1 VKKKIS
7 RIPDIPSMPT
17 FGKKFSYKDRTP
29 QFMLIVLLACFV
41 VLAVWLDSRD
51 FEKDRAECMDS
62 VNKSR
67 EKGLIVPSGKPVT
80 PKDTGSCTN
89 KKAGVLS
96 VRLDLFS
103 YYF

>member
-1 VKKKIS
+1 MKKKIS

-29 QFMLIVLLACFV
+29 LFLLIVSLACFF
-41 VLAVWLDSRD
+41 VLVVWLGSRD
-51 FEKDRAECMDS
+51 SEKDHFEEVGS

-67 EKGLIVPSGKPVT
+67 EKGLIVPSDKPVT

-89 KKAGVLS
+89 INAGVLS
-96 VRLDLFS
+96 VRSDIF
-103 YYF
+103 

>member
-1 VKKKIS
+1 
-7 RIPDIPSMPT
+7 MPT

-29 QFMLIVLLACFV
+29 QFSLIVLLACIFV
-41 VLAVWLDSRD
+41 LVGWLGSRD
-51 FEKDRAECMDS
+51 SEKDHTEEVCS

-96 VRLDLFS
+96 VRSGLFS

>member
-1 VKKKIS
+1 
-7 RIPDIPSMPT
+7 
-17 FGKKFSYKDRTP
+17 
-29 QFMLIVLLACFV
+29 MLIVLLACFV

-89 KKAGVLS
+89 INAGVLS
-96 VRLDLFS
+96 VRSGYPPNS
-103 YYF
+103 YPKYSMSLAYFFAMISRVSLS